1 MKKLLVILAIVAM
14 LLSAGCV
21 VKNFPDISGNWE
33 VAAYAEG
40 KLIDFEMLIVHG
52 GYTFDAT
59 TTGTVAISN
68 GRLSKSGDINFLL
81 EADGRE
87 YGVYGTVASDYMT
100 GFIRL
105 GVAGDVVGNWSAE
118 R

>member
-1 MKKLLVILAIVAM
+1 MKKVLVILAVVAT
-14 LLSAGCV
+14 LLFAGCV

-40 KLIDFEMLIVHG
+40 KLIDFEMLIVPA

-59 TTGTVAISN
+59 TTDTVVVSN

-81 EADGRE
+81 EADGRD
-87 YGVYGTVASDYMT
+87 YAFYGTVANDYMT

-105 GVAGDVVGNWSAE
+105 GVAGDVIGNWSAE

>member
-1 MKKLLVILAIVAM
+1 MKKLLVILAVVAT
-14 LLSAGCV
+14 LLFAGCV
-21 VKNFPDISGNWE
+21 VKTFPDISGNWE
-33 VAAYAEG
+33 VSAIAEG
-40 KLIDFEMLIVHG
+40 KLIDFEMLIVPD

-59 TTGTVAISN
+59 ATDGATITN
-68 GRLSKSGDINFLL
+68 GRLSKSGNINFLL
-81 EADGRE
+81 ETDRRE
-87 YGVYGTVASDYMT
+87 YGVYGTVADDYMT

>member
-1 MKKLLVILAIVAM
+1 MKKLLVILAIVAT

-33 VAAYAEG
+33 VSAIAEG
-40 KLIDFEMLIVHG
+40 KMIDFEMLIVPD

-59 TTGTVAISN
+59 ATGTVAISN
-68 GRLSKSGDINFLL
+68 GRLSKSGNINFLL
-81 EADGRE
+81 EANGRD
-87 YGVYGTVASDYMT
+87 YAFYGTVADGYMT

>member
-1 MKKLLVILAIVAM
+1 MKKLLVILAVVAT
-14 LLSAGCV
+14 LLFAGCV
-21 VKNFPDISGNWE
+21 VKNFPDIGGKWE

-40 KLIDFEMLIVHG
+40 KMIDFEMLIVPD

-59 TTGTVAISN
+59 TTDTVVVSN

-81 EADGRE
+81 EADGRD
-87 YGVYGTVASDYMT
+87 YAFYGTVAGDYMT

-105 GVAGDVVGNWSAE
+105 GVAGDVVGNWSAD

>member
-1 MKKLLVILAIVAM
+1 
-14 LLSAGCV
+14 
-21 VKNFPDISGNWE
+21 
-33 VAAYAEG
+33 
-40 KLIDFEMLIVHG
+40 MLIVPD

-59 TTGTVAISN
+59 ATAGATITN
-68 GRLSKSGDINFLL
+68 GRLSKSGNINFLL

-87 YGVYGTVASDYMT
+87 YGVYGTVANDYMT

>member
-1 MKKLLVILAIVAM
+1 MKKLLVILAIVAT
-14 LLSAGCV
+14 LLFAGCV

-33 VAAYAEG
+33 VSAIAEG
-40 KLIDFEMLIVHG
+40 KMIDFEMLIVPD

-59 TTGTVAISN
+59 ATDGATITN
-68 GRLSKSGDINFLL
+68 GRLSKSGNINFLL
-81 EADGRE
+81 EANGRD
-87 YGVYGTVASDYMT
+87 YAFYGTVADGYMT

>member
-1 MKKLLVILAIVAM
+1 MKKLLVILAVVAT
-14 LLSAGCV
+14 LLFAGCV
-21 VKNFPDISGNWE
+21 VKDFPDISGNWE
-33 VAAYAEG
+33 VNAIAEG
-40 KLIDFEMLIVHG
+40 KLIDFEMLIVPD

-59 TTGTVAISN
+59 ATAGVTVFN
-68 GRLSKSGDINFLL
+68 GRLSKSGNINFLL

-87 YGVYGTVASDYMT
+87 YGFYGTVSEDYMT

-105 GVAGDVVGNWSAE
+105 GVAGDVIGNWSAE

>member
-1 MKKLLVILAIVAM
+1 MKKLLVILAMVAV

-33 VAAYAEG
+33 VSAIAEG
-40 KLIDFEMLIVHG
+40 KMIDFEMLIVPD

-68 GRLSKSGDINFLL
+68 GRLSKSGNINFLL
-81 EADGRE
+81 EADGRD
-87 YGVYGTVASDYMT
+87 YAFYGTVAGDYMT

>member
-1 MKKLLVILAIVAM
+1 MKKVLVILAIVAM

-21 VKNFPDISGNWE
+21 VKNFPDISGKWE

-40 KLIDFEMLIVHG
+40 KMIDFEMLIVPD

-59 TTGTVAISN
+59 ATAGVTVFN
-68 GRLSKSGDINFLL
+68 GRLSKSGNINFMLT
-81 EADGRE
+81 ADGRD
-87 YGVYGTVASDYMT
+87 YAFYGTVAEDYMT